1 MKLKT
6 RLLITFLI
14 SVFIPLFLMVFS
26 FWTICVYLIQ
36 NGIRAGIK
44 VEPQI
49 MNGFKALIDPD
60 FLLYIIIIV
69 IVTIID

>member
-14 SVFIPLFLMVFS
+14 SVFIPLFLMVFA

-36 NGIRAGIK
+36 NGKLDDIK
-44 VEPQI
+44 MKKLRFTIDDLSQ
-49 MNGFKALIDPD
+49 ALDSLD
-60 FLLYIIIIV
+60 
-69 IVTIID
+69 